1 MTTQSAGMKK
11 EGKNPDLKDTGY
23 ELFILLLSVVSI
35 INLTIVV
42 FGPWFG
48 VYEALL
54 EVIYII
60 NGILTIFF
68 IIDFCYRFFTTDS
81 KKNYFFKN
89 WGWTDLLAC
98 IPTFRIFRLF
108 RIIKAVR
115 LMRIFGLKN
124 MMYEI
129 VDNRAGSA
137 LYLSIFGIIMVAE
150 VAGVVVLNAELKD
163 PAAANI
169 VDAGDAIWWVM
180 VTLTTVG
187 YGDQYPVTPVGRIAG
202 IFVMFSGV
210 ALIGVLASYLSS
222 FFMEETPPRDSEE
235 HVSDDPQ
242 SILVDLKTLLAQQ
255 QTAQEALMKKVSE
268 LETKL
273 AEAPSQPVPQAE

>member
-1 MTTQSAGMKK
+1 MTTQSVDMKRAS
-11 EGKNPDLKDTGY
+11 KNPDLKDTGY

-35 INLTIVV
+35 INLAIVV
-42 FGPWFG
+42 FGPRLG
-48 VYEALL
+48 IPESML

-68 IIDFCYRFFTTDS
+68 IIDFCYRFFTTAS

-108 RIIKAVR
+108 RIVKAVR

-129 VDNRAGSA
+129 IDNRAGSA
-137 LYLSIFGIIMVAE
+137 LYLAIFGIIIVAQT
-150 VAGVVVLNAELKD
+150 AGITVLYGELSD
-163 PAAANI
+163 PAANI
-169 VDAGDAIWWVM
+169 TTAGDAVWWVF

-187 YGDQYPVTPVGRIAG
+187 YGDQYPVTPLGRLAG

-222 FFMEETPPRDSEE
+222 FFMEETPPRVSEE
-235 HVSDDPQ
+235 QLSDDPQ
-242 SILVDLKTLLAQQ
+242 SILVELKTLLAQQ
-255 QTAQEALMKKVSE
+255 QTAQEELMNKVSE
-268 LETKL
+268 LEMKL
-273 AEAPSQPVPQAE
+273 AEAGSHPQ

>member
-1 MTTQSAGMKK
+1 
-11 EGKNPDLKDTGY
+11 
-23 ELFILLLSVVSI
+23 VSI
-35 INLTIVV
+35 INLVIVV
-42 FGPWFG
+42 LGPRMG
-48 VYEALL
+48 TNESLL

-60 NGILTIFF
+60 NAILTIFF
-68 IIDFCYRFFTTDS
+68 IIDFSYRFLTTDS
-81 KKNYFFKN
+81 KKNYFFRN

-108 RIIKAVR
+108 RIVKAVR

-163 PAAANI
+163 PAANI

-187 YGDQYPVTPVGRIAG
+187 YGDQYPVTSVGRLAG

-222 FFMEETPPRDSEE
+222 FFMEETPPRDPEE

-273 AEAPSQPVPQAE
+273 AEVPSQPAPQAE

>member
-1 MTTQSAGMKK
+1 MTTPTENTDRSK
-11 EGKNPDLKDTGY
+11 KNPDLKDTGY

-35 INLTIVV
+35 VNLALVV
-42 FGPWFG
+42 FGPRLG
-48 VYEALL
+48 VPESML

-60 NGILTIFF
+60 NAILTIFF
-68 IIDFCYRFFTTDS
+68 IIDFSYRFFTTAS

-98 IPTFRIFRLF
+98 IPTFRIFRVF
-108 RIIKAVR
+108 RIVKAVR

-124 MMYEI
+124 MLYEI

-137 LYLSIFGIIMVAE
+137 LYLAIFGIIIVAQT
-150 VAGVVVLNAELKD
+150 AGITVLYAEISD
-163 PAAANI
+163 PAANI
-169 VDAGDAIWWVM
+169 TTAGDAVWWVF

-187 YGDQYPVTPVGRIAG
+187 YGDQFPVTPLGRLAG

-222 FFMEETPPRDSEE
+222 FFMEETTPRVSEE
-235 HVSDDPQ
+235 KLSDDPQ
-242 SILVDLKTLLAQQ
+242 SILVELKTLLAQQ
-255 QTAQEALMKKVSE
+255 QTAQEALVNKVSE

-273 AEAPSQPVPQAE
+273 AEAGTQSE

>member
-1 MTTQSAGMKK
+1 MTAQIEKTERAK
-11 EGKNPDLKDTGY
+11 KNPDLKGTGY

-35 INLTIVV
+35 INLALVI
-42 FGPWFG
+42 FGPWMG
-48 VYEALL
+48 VPESLL

-60 NGILTIFF
+60 NAILTIFF
-68 IIDFCYRFFTTDS
+68 IIDFSYRFFTTAS

-98 IPTFRIFRLF
+98 IPEFRIFRVF
-108 RIIKAVR
+108 RIVKAVR

-129 VDNRAGSA
+129 IDNRAGSA
-137 LYLSIFGIIMVAE
+137 LYLAIFGIITVAE
-150 VAGVVVLNAELKD
+150 TAGITVLYAELPD
-163 PAAANI
+163 PAANI
-169 VDAGDAIWWVM
+169 TSAGDAVWWVM

-187 YGDQYPVTPVGRIAG
+187 YGDQYPVTTTGRLAG

-222 FFMEETPPRDSEE
+222 FFMAEPTPRVSEE
-235 HVSDDPQ
+235 QLSDDPQ
-242 SILVDLKTLLAQQ
+242 SILAELKTLLAQQ
-255 QTAQEALMKKVSE
+255 QTAQEALMSKVSE
-268 LETKL
+268 LEVKL
-273 AEAPSQPVPQAE
+273 AEAVPQAE

>member
-1 MTTQSAGMKK
+1 MTTQSVDMKK
-11 EGKNPDLKDTGY
+11 AGKNPDLKDTGY

-35 INLTIVV
+35 INLAIVV
-42 FGPWFG
+42 FGPRLG
-48 VYEALL
+48 IPESML

-108 RIIKAVR
+108 RIVKAVR

-137 LYLSIFGIIMVAE
+137 LYLAIFGIIIVAE
-150 VAGVVVLNAELKD
+150 TAGITVLYAELSD
-163 PAAANI
+163 PAANI
-169 VDAGDAIWWVM
+169 TTAGDAVWWVM

-187 YGDQYPVTPVGRIAG
+187 YGDQFPVTWLGRLAG

-222 FFMEETPPRDSEE
+222 FFMEETPPRASEE
-235 HVSDDPQ
+235 QLSDDPQ
-242 SILVDLKTLLAQQ
+242 SILVELKTLLAQQ
-255 QTAQEALMKKVSE
+255 QTAQEALMSKVSE
-268 LETKL
+268 LEVKL
-273 AEAPSQPVPQAE
+273 AQVE

>member
-1 MTTQSAGMKK
+1 MAAQPENRDRTK
-11 EGKNPDLKDTGY
+11 KNPDLKGTGY

-35 INLTIVV
+35 INLVLVV
-42 FGPWFG
+42 LGPR
-48 VYEALL
+48 VDMNQKLL

-60 NGILTIFF
+60 NGILTLFF
-68 IIDFCYRFFTTDS
+68 IIDFSYRFFTTDS

-108 RIIKAVR
+108 RIVKAVR

-129 VDNRAGSA
+129 IDNRADSA
-137 LYLSIFGIIMVAE
+137 LYLAIFGIILVAE
-150 VAGVVVLNAELKD
+150 IAGVTVLYAELQN
-163 PAAANI
+163 ASANI
-169 VDAGDAIWWVM
+169 TDASDAVWWVM

-187 YGDQYPVTPVGRIAG
+187 YGDQFPVTAVGRIGG

-222 FFMEETPPRDSEE
+222 FFMEESTPRESEDQ
-235 HVSDDPQ
+235 VADDPQ
-242 SILVDLKTLLAQQ
+242 SILVELKTLLAQQ
-255 QTAQEALMKKVSE
+255 QTAQAALVNKVAE
-268 LETKL
+268 LEQKL
-273 AEAPSQPVPQAE
+273 AQADTPSE

>member
-1 MTTQSAGMKK
+1 MTAQPENKIRSD
-11 EGKNPDLKDTGY
+11 KNPDLKGTGY

-35 INLTIVV
+35 INLALVV
-42 FGPWFG
+42 FGPWMNINPK
-48 VYEALL
+48 LL

-60 NGILTIFF
+60 NGILTLFF

-98 IPTFRIFRLF
+98 IPELRIFRVF
-108 RIIKAVR
+108 RIVKAVR

-129 VDNRAGSA
+129 IDNRAGSA
-137 LYLSIFGIIMVAE
+137 LYLAIFGIITVAE
-150 VAGVVVLNAELKD
+150 VAGITVLYAELPD
-163 PAAANI
+163 PAANI
-169 VDAGDAIWWVM
+169 TSAGDAVWWVM

-187 YGDQYPVTPVGRIAG
+187 YGDQYPVTTTGRLAG

-222 FFMEETPPRDSEE
+222 FFMAEPTPRVSEE
-235 HVSDDPQ
+235 QLSDDPQ
-242 SILVDLKTLLAQQ
+242 SILVELKTLLAQQ
-255 QTAQEALMKKVSE
+255 QTAQEALVSKVSE
-268 LETKL
+268 LERQL
-273 AEAPSQPVPQAE
+273 AQAATQPE